1 LIVDLHACM
10 PKFAPGRTAGVGTG
24 RPTWQTHFTCY
35 NAERFFFFQQPDSAA
50 KTHKA
55 FATMDFDMELGGQ
68 FSLSDRDSA

>member
-1 LIVDLHACM
+1 MNIA
-10 PKFAPGRTAGVGTG
+10 KSR
-24 RPTWQTHFTCY
+24 THFTCY
-35 NAERFFFFQQPDSAA
+35 NAEHFLFFQQPDSAA